1 MFTTAHPR
9 VATPL
14 GGSAARNNHG
24 TARRFVAAFA
34 AFALGGAFAL
44 AAPLTASAEDQ
55 PESYAEGQFLSGTLL
70 GMDLSRVVALG
81 SAEARNDGTQPTQ
94 TSKDPL
100 DADVLEEYEIAPETS
115 PQIEVGDV
123 LQIGPVAQYAEAR
136 NDGSSFGASGA
147 VADDGAIGV
156 GADKSTPP
164 ANATFDLQALLGA
177 EFASTLADLKLEL
190 GAIAASANGDLN
202 VASGDYSLANAYLTF
217 SSPAIADLTPKVNS
231 ALEEVQNVL
240 NELVGPNG
248 DLVDDVN
255 ALLVGIDPLLNLVG
269 SSANVT
275 ATIDTGDLTELVRSI
290 LEEEYGDGAVSFD
303 LETGEV
309 RLDLAALVG
318 GNLNDLPENTELLTD
333 AIVNEILDGI
343 TTRVATIA
351 DQVVEKVEEALHD
364 ATVDIHADLAVNVAQ
379 SPIVKEVCELVDRI
393 VTTPVLGDV
402 TLVDRLNALANGL
415 VGELTDDLLG
425 IGDFVF
431 DENGVVK
438 QVVGFVN
445 QTVQDTVCNTTSTP
459 VPPLTTSVV
468 LDVTAT
474 VDQLLNGVAATATAD
489 IEVLG
494 IPASLSM
501 GGLLDDL
508 GGSLFAGLFDGD
520 GAIAELIAALNTT
533 LVHPATEALLGS
545 GDGTVGDALRDVLS
559 VRVNIKETTLA
570 SASGMAVANGSLFTQ
585 TAVRVSVVGSSVA
598 TVNLA
603 QATVGPNITTIVD
616 PECTDPDGCDT
627 GGETVTPGGGG
638 PGAGSLAYT
647 GIGIATLIAVILALL
662 AAGAY
667 LVRESYRRNHPVVTT
682 IG

>member
-1 MFTTAHPR
+1 VFTTAHPR
-9 VATPL
+9 VATPR

-24 TARRFVAAFA
+24 TVKRIVATVTAFV
-34 AFALGGAFAL
+34 LGGAFTL
-44 AAPLTASAEDQ
+44 AAPLSASADDR
-55 PESYAEGQFLSGTLL
+55 PASYAEGQFLSGTLL
-70 GMDLSRVVALG
+70 GFDLSRVAALD

-100 DADVLEEYEIAPETS
+100 DADVLEEYEIAPEES

-123 LQIGPVAQYAEAR
+123 LQIGPVAQYAEAHS
-136 NDGSSFGASGA
+136 DGSSFGASGA

-156 GADKSTPP
+156 GEDKSTPP
-164 ANATFDLQALLGA
+164 ANATFDLEALLGA

-190 GAIAASANGDLN
+190 GAIAATANGDLT

-217 SSPAIADLTPKVNS
+217 SSPALADLTPKVDS
-231 ALEEVQNVL
+231 ALQEVKNAL
-240 NELVGPNG
+240 NELVGTNG
-248 DLVDDVN
+248 ALIDDVN

-269 SSANVT
+269 GSANVS
-275 ATIDTGDLTELVRSI
+275 ATIDTGDLEKIVHSI

-309 RLDLAALVG
+309 RVDLAALVG
-318 GNLNDLPENTELLTD
+318 GDLNDLPENTELLTD
-333 AIVNEILDGI
+333 AIVNRILSGI
-343 TTRVATIA
+343 TSTVSTIA
-351 DQVVEKVEEALHD
+351 DQVVEKVEEALND
-364 ATVDIHADLAVNVAQ
+364 ATVDIHADLSTNVAQ
-379 SPIVKEVCELVDRI
+379 SPIVQEVCELVDRV

-402 TLVDRLNALANGL
+402 SLLDRVNALANGL
-415 VGELTDDLLG
+415 VGDLTDGILDE

-431 DENGVVK
+431 DENGTVK
-438 QVVGFVN
+438 QIVGFVN

-459 VPPLTTSVV
+459 VLPLTTSVV

-474 VDQLLNGVAATATAD
+474 VDQLLDGVATDATANVN
-489 IEVLG
+489 VLG
-494 IPASLSM
+494 VPVNLSV
-501 GGLLDDL
+501 GALLDDL
-508 GGSLFAGLFDGD
+508 GGSLLDGLFDGD
-520 GAIAELIAALNTT
+520 GAIADLIAALDTT

-570 SASGMAVANGSLFTQ
+570 SASGMAVAAGSLFTQ

-603 QATVGPNITTIVD
+603 QATVGPNITTVIDD
-616 PECTDPDGCDT
+616 PEDPDGP
-627 GGETVTPGGGG
+627 GTPGGGG

-667 LVRESYRRNHPVVTT
+667 LVREGYRRNHPVVST
-682 IG
+682 IE

>member
-9 VATPL
+9 VATPR
-14 GGSAARNNHG
+14 GGSAARTHHR
-24 TARRFVAAFA
+24 TARRLVATVT

-44 AAPLTASAEDQ
+44 VAPLSATADDR

-70 GMDLSRVVALG
+70 GMDLGRVLALG

-100 DADVLEEYEIAPETS
+100 DADVLEDYEIAPETS
-115 PQIEVGDV
+115 PQIDVGDV
-123 LQIGPVAQYAEAR
+123 LQIGPVAQHAEAH

-156 GADKSTPP
+156 GSDTSTPP
-164 ANATFDLQALLGA
+164 ANATFDLEALLGA
-177 EFASTLADLKLEL
+177 EFASTLVDLKLEL
-190 GAIAASANGDLN
+190 GAIAATASGDRN

-231 ALEEVQNVL
+231 ALEEVQDAL
-240 NELVGPNG
+240 NELVGSNG
-248 DLVDDVN
+248 ALIDDVN
-255 ALLVGIDPLLNLVG
+255 ALLTGIDPLLNLVG
-269 SSANVT
+269 GSANVT
-275 ATIDTGDLTELVRSI
+275 ATINTGDLQKLVSSI
-290 LEEEYGDGAVSFD
+290 LTEEYGDGAVSFD

-309 RLDLAALVG
+309 RVDLAALLG
-318 GNLNDLPENTELLTD
+318 GDLNNRPENTELLTD
-333 AIVNEILDGI
+333 AIVNQILSGI
-343 TTRVATIA
+343 TSTVSTIA
-351 DQVVEKVEEALHD
+351 DQVVDKVEEALHD
-364 ATVDIHADLAVNVAQ
+364 ATVDIHADLSTNVAQ
-379 SPIVKEVCELVDRI
+379 SPILQEVCQLVDRI

-402 TLVDRLNALANGL
+402 TLVDRINALTNGL
-415 VGELTDDLLG
+415 VGNLTDELLG
-425 IGDFVF
+425 VGDFVF

-438 QVVGFVN
+438 QIVGFVN

-459 VPPLTTSVV
+459 VLPLTTSVA
-468 LDVTAT
+468 LDVEAT
-474 VDQLLNGVAATATAD
+474 VDQLLGGVATQATANVN
-489 IEVLG
+489 VLG
-494 IPASLSM
+494 VPVSLGI

-508 GGSLFAGLFDGD
+508 GGSLLDGLFDSD
-520 GAIAELIAALNTT
+520 GAVADLIAALNTT
-533 LVHPATEALLGS
+533 LVAPATEALLGS

-585 TAVRVSVVGSSVA
+585 TAVRVSVLGSSLA
-598 TVNLA
+598 TLNLA
-603 QATVGPNITTIVD
+603 QATVGPNITSVVD
-616 PECTDPDGCDT
+616 PEDPDGP
-627 GGETVTPGGGG
+627 GTPGGGG

-647 GIGIATLIAVILALL
+647 GMGIATLIAVILALL

-682 IG
+682 IE